1 MIAGTITG
9 LETRLR
15 LHQGTLAMSG
25 STSSPLSLLRNPF
38 LWASLI
44 VLAGVFVTLSLLG
57 PRLRRGPAPPPVIAQ
72 LPSYELV
79 DQRGQPFG
87 SAELTGDV
95 YVANFIFTRCS
106 SICPLLTRAMAL
118 LQERLDER
126 GIAEIKLVSFTVD
139 PEYDTPPRLQA
150 YAETHGADPQRWT
163 FVTGDPERITQLIE
177 KGFTLGV
184 GAPEM
189 HGESLIEIAHS
200 GKFVLVDGSGGIRG
214 YYDSDVPGHDEALR
228 SAIRVFEHSR

>member
-1 MIAGTITG
+1 
-9 LETRLR
+9 
-15 LHQGTLAMSG
+15 MSG
-25 STSSPLSLLRNPF
+25 STSSPLSFLRNPF
-38 LWASLI
+38 LWASLVI
-44 VLAGVFVTLSLLG
+44 LAGVIVTLGFLG

-87 SAELTGDV
+87 GRELAGDV

-118 LQERLDER
+118 LQERFDER

-139 PEYDTPPRLQA
+139 PEYDLPPRLQT
-150 YAETHGADPQRWT
+150 YAETHGADPRRWT
-163 FVTGDPERITQLIE
+163 FVSGEPERITQLIE
-177 KGFTLGV
+177 EGFTLGV

-214 YYDSDVPGHDEALR
+214 YYDSDVPGLDVVFR
-228 SAIRVFEHSR
+228 DAIRALEHSR